1 MQNGDII
8 EILPTLFG
16 QDATVKYVYSAPLR
30 TGEKTVIPVAKRSTV
45 GLLIILALLLAGCST
60 SGRITHW
67 RTPDTYS
74 MKHKKIMVVGI
85 VKDSLLRR
93 QMEEHFAGDL
103 KELGYISVSAI
114 QQFGYDGLGKL
125 SQEQTYTT
133 LCDNGI
139 DAVITIVL
147 IDKSKEKAFGR
158 QRFKTNLNSFY
169 YNRIWNYFNMQSD
182 QVQLTADPSN
192 HHSFWETVFFDLS
205 TLQTLYV
212 ARTNSFKFSSA
223 DTLAHEYGTALVKN
237 MVKQKILYKQ
247 NMGLKLAFTDQRSAM
262 KNTTEAVISGR

>member
-45 GLLIILALLLAGCST
+45 GLLIILGLLLAGCST

-74 MKHKKIMVVGI
+74 MKHNKIMVVGI

-103 KELGYISVSAI
+103 KELGYISVSAV
-114 QQFGYDGLGKL
+114 QQFGYNGLGKL

-262 KNTTEAVISGR
+262 KKTTEAVLSGR